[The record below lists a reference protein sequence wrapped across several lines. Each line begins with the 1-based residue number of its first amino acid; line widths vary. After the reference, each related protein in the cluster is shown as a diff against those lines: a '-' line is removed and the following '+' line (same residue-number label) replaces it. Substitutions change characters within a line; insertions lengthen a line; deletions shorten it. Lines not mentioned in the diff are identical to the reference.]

1 MPPAG
6 SFSPNAWN
14 MGRIGDRLPCKL
26 LSIGPGGYSVNFA
39 TFDASY
45 VNKLRAGDAS
55 TEQHFITYFSELIL
69 LKLRSRLRNQEQI
82 EDVKQETFSRTFSL
96 IRSEGGLRHAERLGP
111 LVNSICNNVLMEQYR
126 SSNRIESLED
136 ETAERLVETRP
147 NALSR
152 VISDDTRKVVR
163 RVLDGLNERDRSL
176 LQAVFLEER
185 DKDEVCTELGVDR
198 DYLRVL
204 LHRAKA
210 SFRVM
215 YSKQAGAKKSD
226 WVFG

>member
-1 MPPAG
+1 M
-6 SFSPNAWN
+6 
-14 MGRIGDRLPCKL
+14 
-26 LSIGPGGYSVNFA
+26 NFA

-45 VNKLRAGDAS
+45 VSKLREGDAP

-69 LKLRSRLRNQEQI
+69 LKLRSRLRSQEQI
-82 EDVKQETFSRTFSL
+82 EDVKQETFSRTLSL
-96 IRSEGGLRHAERLGP
+96 IRSEGGVRHAERLGP

-126 SSNRIESLED
+126 SSNRVEALED
-136 ETAERLVETRP
+136 EAAERLVETRP
-147 NALSR
+147 NALNM
-152 VISDDTRKVVR
+152 VISDETRKLVR
-163 RVLDGLNERDRSL
+163 HVLNGLNERDRSL
-176 LQAVFLEER
+176 LKAVFLEEQ

-215 YSKQAGAKKSD
+215 YSKKVDGKKSG
-226 WVFG
+226 WEFG

>member
-1 MPPAG
+1 L
-6 SFSPNAWN
+6 N
-14 MGRIGDRLPCKL
+14 GR
-26 LSIGPGGYSVNFA
+26 GGFSVNFV

-45 VNKLRAGDAS
+45 VNKLRAGDAP
-55 TEQHFITYFSELIL
+55 TEQHFVTYFSELIL
-69 LKLRSRLRNQEQI
+69 LKLRPRLRNQEQI

-126 SSNRIESLED
+126 SSNRVEALED
-136 ETAERLVETRP
+136 EAVERLVETRP
-147 NALSR
+147 NALNM
-152 VISDDTRKVVR
+152 VISDDTRRVVR
-163 RVLDGLNERDRSL
+163 HVLNGLSERDRSL

-210 SFRVM
+210 SFRAI
-215 YSKQAGAKKSD
+215 YSKRIGVKTYH
-226 WVFG
+226 

>member
-1 MPPAG
+1 
-6 SFSPNAWN
+6 
-14 MGRIGDRLPCKL
+14 
-26 LSIGPGGYSVNFA
+26 VNFV

-45 VNKLRAGDAS
+45 VSKLRTGDAS

-69 LKLRSRLRNQEQI
+69 LKLRPRLRSQELI
-82 EDVKQETFSRTFSL
+82 EDLKQETFSRTLSL

-126 SSNRIESLED
+126 RSNRVEALED

-147 NALSR
+147 NALST
-152 VISDDTRKVVR
+152 VISDDTRKLVQD
-163 RVLDGLNERDRSL
+163 VLNGLNERDRSL
-176 LQAVFLEER
+176 LRAVFLEER

-210 SFRVM
+210 SFRVV
-215 YSKQAGAKKSD
+215 YSKQVDAKKSG

>member
-1 MPPAG
+1 
-6 SFSPNAWN
+6 
-14 MGRIGDRLPCKL
+14 
-26 LSIGPGGYSVNFA
+26 VNFV

-45 VNKLRAGDAS
+45 VNKLRAGDAP
-55 TEQHFITYFSELIL
+55 TEQHFVTYFSELIL
-69 LKLRSRLRNQEQI
+69 LKLRPRLRNQEQI
-82 EDVKQETFSRTFSL
+82 EDVKQETFSRAFSL

-126 SSNRIESLED
+126 SSNRVEALED
-136 ETAERLVETRP
+136 EAAEELVETRP
-147 NALSR
+147 NALNK

-163 RVLDGLNERDRSL
+163 HVLNGLNERDRSL

-215 YSKQAGAKKSD
+215 YSKQVTAKKSS